1 MALQVDWRAS
11 VSLVGI
17 ILQWLALPLLAP
29 LALAALDGTSLLPF
43 LVTMLV
49 VLLVGTGLR
58 SLSAEPELLAREAF
72 LMVALTWLAVAIVAS
87 IPFLVAGSGVFSS
100 PVNAVFESMSGI
112 TTTGATILVDFD
124 VHSRALLL
132 WRQLIQ
138 WLGGLGILVLATAV
152 LSELSVGGAQL
163 METESQL
170 ESVTKLTPRISDTAQ
185 LLWTLYIGLTAVA
198 IGVLYGLG
206 IVGLAPEM
214 TLFDAISHALTS
226 VSTSGFSPRAES
238 IGAFAP
244 VVQWALV
251 PFMILGATSFVLIYA
266 VLQGNL
272 GRVRKSEELHFYLFV
287 LGSLSVV
294 MFGLLWVSVDSLSG
308 IEETARHA
316 VFQITSLVTTTG
328 YASVDFELWSAPAK
342 QVLLVCMFFG
352 GMAGSTTC
360 SIKMVRWL
368 VITKAFRRDLFVAI
382 RPDSIRPVRL
392 SGNVVEENTVRDIYA
407 YTLISLIFFVLGSV
421 FVVVN
426 SARVGHPVTELEA
439 LGASASTF
447 FNIGPAFGQA
457 GPFGTYETFPTTSK
471 LFMTVLMWVGR
482 IEIIPVLVML
492 RLSFWRQP

>member
-11 VSLVGI
+11 VSLVGV
-17 ILQWLALPLLAP
+17 ILQWLALPLAAP
-29 LALAALDGTSLLPF
+29 LALAVMDGTTVLPF
-43 LVTMLV
+43 LTTVVATLV
-49 VLLVGTGLR
+49 AGTAARHL
-58 SLSAEPELLAREAF
+58 AVEPELYPREAF
-72 LMVALTWLAVAIVAS
+72 LMVALTWLAVAVVAA
-87 IPFLVAGSGVFSS
+87 IPFVVAASGVFTS

-112 TTTGATILVDFD
+112 TTTGATVVVDFGA
-124 VHSRALLL
+124 HSRALML

-170 ESVTKLTPRISDTAQ
+170 ESVTKLTPKISDTAQ
-185 LLWTLYIGLTAVA
+185 LLWTLYIGITAVA
-198 IGVLYGLG
+198 IGVLYALGLA
-206 IVGLAPEM
+206 GLAPEM
-214 TLFDAISHALTS
+214 TLFDAIAHALTS
-226 VSTSGFSPRAES
+226 VSTSGFSPRADS

-244 VVQWALV
+244 VVQWVLV

-266 VLQGNL
+266 ALRGNVQ
-272 GRVRKSEELHFYLFV
+272 RVRRSEELRFYLFV
-287 LGSLSVV
+287 LASLSAV
-294 MFGLLWVSVDSLSG
+294 MFGLLWVSVDSLTS

-342 QVLLVCMFFG
+342 QVLLVCMFLG

-382 RPDSIRPVRL
+382 RPESIRPVRL
-392 SGNVVEENTVRDIYA
+392 SGNVVEEETIRDIYA
-407 YTLISLIFFVLGSV
+407 YTLVSLIFFVLGSV
-421 FVVVN
+421 FIVVN

-439 LGASASTF
+439 LGTSASTF

-457 GPFGTYETFPTTSK
+457 GPFGTYETFPRTSK
-471 LFMTVLMWVGR
+471 LFMTLLMWVGR

-492 RLSFWRQP
+492 RASFWRQP